1 MRWPTFALALLAT
14 TVVAQETTTSEST
27 GTRDS
32 TTTDG
37 PTVVSV
43 TTPVALPSGTYE
55 QVSTTRTLSDGEI
68 EVLTST
74 TTGHSNSTMT
84 TSGNGTVITTTS
96 NALTLLVGGAGTT
109 TIGNSSMNATATTSG
124 TATASPVVNT
134 QPCNNYPE
142 FCARKYSN
150 ITMVAAHNSP
160 FVRKNNVAANQ
171 VLDVT
176 QQLNDGVR
184 MREYTG
190 NLLEPWNIPA
200 DLWIYKCN
208 SKLTTRTAPC
218 TSATRPVN
226 CLTSAPSRIT

>member
-1 MRWPTFALALLAT
+1 MRWPTFALALLAAT
-14 TVVAQETTTSEST
+14 AVAQETTTTEST

-55 QVSTTRTLSDGEI
+55 QVSTTRTLSDGET

-74 TTGHSNSTMT
+74 STGHNNSTMT

-96 NALTLLVGGAGTT
+96 NALTLLVGGGGTT
-109 TIGNSSMNATATTSG
+109 TLGNSSMNGTATTSG
-124 TATASPVVNT
+124 TATATPVVNT

-142 FCARKYSN
+142 FCSRKYSN

-184 MREYTG
+184 MCEYTSNSR
-190 NLLEPWNIPA
+190 NLGTFP
-200 DLWIYKCN
+200 
-208 SKLTTRTAPC
+208 LTYGS
-218 TSATRPVN
+218 TSAIPN
-226 CLTSAPSRIT
+226 SL